1 MSKKNNLW
9 FTRRGNQVRGPYPA
23 GMIRRYILLGRI
35 LETDELSAD
44 QSNWKIVTSYPN
56 LYPEEL
62 TLDLNEPENRERLR
76 LARLREDER
85 KFGDRRDR
93 YDGAPD
99 DPDEMRHKRTG
110 IERRDDEPME
120 ALRHREIK
128 TEFTESLTRANQ
140 NERYYVRILL
150 VATFLISVVAL
161 AATYAPKRGIAINNC
176 NSDAA
181 PYVNWSNC
189 RIDGMKLTDE
199 ELTGAQFRN
208 SSLTSADLSRSKL
221 KGAEFSYAN
230 MSNASMS
237 NADLSD
243 AVLVGTTLRSANLS
257 YTKLHGANLRYAILH
272 NSILIGADLS
282 NADLTHAMLNGA
294 YMEGVNLEGA
304 ILDKAIWTDNT
315 VCAPESVGKCIPLLP
330 DKQ

>member
-9 FTRRGNQVRGPYPA
+9 YTRRGKQVRGPYPS

-44 QSNWKIVTSYPN
+44 QSRWQSVTAFPE

-62 TLDLNEPENRERLR
+62 KVDLNDPENRERLR

-85 KFGDRRDR
+85 KFGDRRNR
-93 YDGAPD
+93 YDGTAD
-99 DPDEMRHKRTG
+99 DPDEIRHKRTG
-110 IERRDDEPME
+110 IERRDDEPIE

-128 TEFTESLTRANQ
+128 TDFTESLARANQ
-140 NERYYVRILL
+140 KERYSVRILL
-150 VATFLISVVAL
+150 VVTFLISVVAL

-176 NSDAA
+176 NNEPA

-189 RIDGMKLTDE
+189 RIDGLKLANED
-199 ELTGAQFRN
+199 LTGAQFRN
-208 SSLTSADLSRSKL
+208 SSFTGADLHNTKL

-230 MSNASMS
+230 MSNVSLS
-237 NADLSD
+237 NADMSE
-243 AVLVGTTLRSANLS
+243 AVMVGTTLRSANLS
-257 YTKLHGANLRYAILH
+257 NAKLQGANLRYAILH
-272 NSILIGADLS
+272 NAILMGADLS
-282 NADLTHAMLNGA
+282 HADLTYAMLNGA
-294 YMEGVNLEGA
+294 YLKGVNLEGA

-315 VCAPESVGKCIPLLP
+315 VCAPESIGRCIPVP
-330 DKQ
+330 VKK